1 MALDQEAKEQ
11 FTIILPTLNEA
22 VNIGLMI
29 ETLNKLYPS
38 SNIMVVDDS
47 STDGTADDAR
57 KYSDYAGRIKVI
69 VRDPSDRGLTASV
82 MDGIRRTKTKY
93 FIVLDAD
100 FQHPPEDIQKMMD
113 QLVAGKQLAIGV
125 REDKVSLSSARK
137 IASEGAHAI
146 AKGYLAVKGQPR
158 PSDTMSG
165 FFGGDT
171 ALFQDVV
178 EKNGS
183 KFEKTVVSRY
193 SSTFLSSH
201 LRI

>member
-1 MALDQEAKEQ
+1 MALDQGAKEQ

-113 QLVAGKQLAIGV
+113 QLIAGKQLAIGV
-125 REDKVSLSSARK
+125 KRDKGKPLFSQEDSVRRCSCNSKGLSRIEGTAKAKRYHERVLRRGYCPFPRCRSKIWEQIRK
-137 IASEGAHAI
+137 TGFQDT
-146 AKGYLAVKGQPR
+146 LR
-158 PSDTMSG
+158 PSQVLT
-165 FFGGDT
+165 
-171 ALFQDVV
+171 
-178 EKNGS
+178 
-183 KFEKTVVSRY
+183 
-193 SSTFLSSH
+193 
-201 LRI
+201 